1 MKKDKK
7 KNPNE
12 QYEKLFPHLFTDDE
26 SSEEEQEIDDFLFM
40 DLIDGDF

>member
-7 KNPNE
+7 KNQNE

-40 DLIDGDF
+40 DLIDGEF